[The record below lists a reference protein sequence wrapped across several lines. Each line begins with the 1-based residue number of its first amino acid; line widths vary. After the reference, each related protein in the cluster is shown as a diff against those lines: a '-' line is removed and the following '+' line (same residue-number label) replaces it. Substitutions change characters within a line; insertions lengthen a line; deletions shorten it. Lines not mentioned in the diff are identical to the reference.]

1 PGGITRDK
9 VVRPPRAFTQQELDL
24 TAEFL
29 NRQYSGWTLEAIRT
43 DLLTKLATERE
54 RYEGLL
60 RSALALCDPAVLGEE
75 GTRHLHVEGTA
86 QIVGVLELANAAQF
100 RVLLAAS

>member
-29 NRQYSGWTLEAIRT
+29 NRQYSGWTLVAIRT
-43 DLLTKLATERE
+43 DLLTMLATKRE
-54 RYEGLL
+54 QYEGLL
-60 RSALALCDPAVLGEE
+60 RSALALCDPALLGEE
-75 GTRHLHVEGTA
+75 AAPQLHVEGTA
-86 QIVGVLELANAAQF
+86 QIVRVPHF
-100 RVLLAAS
+100 RNHP